1 MSAFEMWFQ
10 INFKDQPTQGA
21 EYLMT
26 CVVHGSSDSVA
37 WDYIKETKD
46 TAYTKETFI
55 KAAKLILEKE

>member
-1 MSAFEMWFQ
+1 
-10 INFKDQPTQGA
+10 
-21 EYLMT
+21 MT